1 MSRLH
6 PGAKCGSRSA
16 PPFRRRARQSY
27 PEGSQAVEGSQ
38 VVAGSQVVEGSQVVD
53 VSEAAGAAEV
63 IEAIEAASDS
73 ASDSQTGSGSPGT
86 VRPSDRHN
94 RASSA

>member
-1 MSRLH
+1 MTS
-6 PGAKCGSRSA
+6 AVEERSA
-16 PPFRRRARQSY
+16 PLLRRRARQFY
-27 PEGSQAVEGSQ
+27 P
-38 VVAGSQVVEGSQVVD
+38 EGSQVVD
-53 VSEAAGAAEV
+53 GSQVVGATV
-63 IEAIEAASDS
+63 AASDS